1 MKKWCRSRIQWAT
14 IDMNNIRTPLP
25 EARSA
30 AERAWLE
37 GWQAASAG
45 DSEFAR
51 AAYRRALADDPTCA
65 DALLGLHRLE
75 GGLTL
80 LEQMFALRH
89 DLGAVSGYFGL
100 PLVSGIEV
108 APGVDLTIADGDD
121 LVVAL
126 AMVRTRDGDLRGA
139 ESLLAGRAPT
149 SGSDPAGAL
158 AAGHLALCQGQP
170 HLAALA
176 LQKYQNAPGLGS
188 ACALALAEALVA
200 RGARYAA
207 DALLGRIAARPD
219 APLSLRLAAR
229 YRKAELLEQLAPGA
243 GRGDFELVYLEQA
256 DYRDVSLRIMGEGS
270 AREWQLIVE
279 GLGDLSEGA

>member
-1 MKKWCRSRIQWAT
+1 
-14 IDMNNIRTPLP
+14 MNEIRTPLP

-30 AERAWLE
+30 ADRAWLE
-37 GWQAASAG
+37 GWRAASAG
-45 DSEFAR
+45 EPELAR
-51 AAYRRALADDPTCA
+51 AAYRRALAADPACA

-75 GGLTL
+75 GGLVL
-80 LEQMFALRH
+80 LEQVFGLRH

-108 APGVDLTIADGDD
+108 APGIDLAIADGDD
-121 LVVAL
+121 LVIAL
-126 AMVRTRDGDLRGA
+126 AMVRTRDGDLTTA
-139 ESLLAGRAPT
+139 ERLLADRAPVK
-149 SGSDPAGAL
+149 GPDPAGAL
-158 AAGHLALCQGQP
+158 AAGRLALCQGQP

-176 LQKYQNAPGLGS
+176 LQKYQNAPGLGP
-188 ACALALAEALVA
+188 ACALTLAEALLA

-207 DALLGRIAARPD
+207 DTLLGRIAARPD
-219 APLSLRLAAR
+219 APLALRLAAR

-256 DYRDVSLRIMGEGS
+256 DYRDVSLRIMGEGG

-279 GLGDLSEGA
+279 GLGDLDAPATK